1 MLYKRYAVFHFL
13 SWIVGLLI
21 NVGTV
26 TPYASVERVD
36 LDLLLG
42 LRAPWL
48 GADVA
53 LSIRINRSSY
63 IWVWGDTLVGN
74 LYADGDRNISS
85 MVHDSFSLVSVED
98 NTTNF
103 YIPNNTLGFLQPHR
117 VSRKFEHTAAA
128 PPANTVLLGRSWNV
142 VAEAGFS
149 LPEDRGSR
157 CCPRF

>member
-1 MLYKRYAVFHFL
+1 MARWLDPPRDDDSWLIIILGRRVARGLPSIVRCSLRSILVFNFASKDSPERILAGLRTHVNFQMLYKKYAVFHFL

-36 LDLLLG
+36 LDLLFG

-85 MVHDSFSLVSVED
+85 MVLTHF
-98 NTTNF
+98 
-103 YIPNNTLGFLQPHR
+103 HC
-117 VSRKFEHTAAA
+117 KC
-128 PPANTVLLGRSWNV
+128 
-142 VAEAGFS
+142 
-149 LPEDRGSR
+149 RG
-157 CCPRF
+157 